1 MFKIIR
7 TLLLLSH
14 LIAERESKKQAA
26 KQVKFRKDQ
35 AALADKLRIEAD
47 AALAKADA
55 LRSQVATANAKSALG
70 CNKINEAERN
80 ARYLAASLSN
90 FK

>member
-14 LIAERESKKQAA
+14 LIAERESKKQVA
-26 KQVKFRKDQ
+26 KQKKYRADQ
-35 AALADKLRIEAD
+35 AALAAKLRKEAD

-90 FK
+90 FQ

>member
-14 LIAERESKKQAA
+14 LIASREAKKQVA
-26 KQVKFRKDQ
+26 KQKKYRAD
-35 AALADKLRIEAD
+35 AAARATKLRRKAD

-55 LRSQVATANAKSALG
+55 LRSQVATANAQSALG

-80 ARYLAASLSN
+80 ARYLAASLEN

>member
-14 LIAERESKKQAA
+14 LIAVREAKKQEA
-26 KQVKFRKDQ
+26 KQVKFRKEQ
-35 AALADKLRIEAD
+35 AALATKLRREAD
-47 AALAKADA
+47 AALAQADA

-70 CNKINEAERN
+70 CDKLSAAERN
-80 ARYLAASLSN
+80 ARYLAASLEN